1 LTNVDDAQPQARL
14 LADGTT
20 RHEANLLRV
29 RGLAWFAAA
38 LAGVTALVLLMLT
51 FVMRGFL
58 HEEKEL
64 TLLAPPR
71 FAGDTGEYPTPR
83 IQADPADELKKTKT
97 EDLGRLNTYGW
108 VDRKAGVAHIP
119 VDRAIEILAR
129 KGLPTALERGVTP
142 EKPAEKESAPDR
154 KVPAKAGAPGE
165 TKQ

>member
-1 LTNVDDAQPQARL
+1 M

-20 RHEANLLRV
+20 GHEANALRV

-51 FVMRGFL
+51 FVMRGFT
-58 HEEKEL
+58 HEEKQL

-71 FAGDTGEYPTPR
+71 FAGDTGEYPSPR
-83 IQADPADELKKTKT
+83 IQADPADELKKMKAD
-97 EDLGRLNTYGW
+97 DLGRLNNYGW

-129 KGLPTALERGVTP
+129 KGLPTARERGVNP
-142 EKPAEKESAPDR
+142 EKPAEKETAPDR
-154 KVPAKAGAPGE
+154 KEPAKAGAKAE
-165 TKQ
+165 LKQ